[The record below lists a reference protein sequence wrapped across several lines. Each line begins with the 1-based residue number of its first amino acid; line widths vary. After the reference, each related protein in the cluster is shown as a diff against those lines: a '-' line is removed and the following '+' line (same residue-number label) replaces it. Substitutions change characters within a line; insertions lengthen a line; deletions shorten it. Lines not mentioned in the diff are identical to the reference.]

1 MAGIIF
7 THQVGAKSNPS
18 SKTFYVPS
26 VCHCQELCIANIG
39 IGCKSYVYD
48 EEKYLQGKGNCVLQT
63 NLFEVQKSSPAGSFE
78 FLTSGTPQL
87 RVGLFDPGRIVKD
100 SPYLTG
106 FSFDAAPVDG
116 QPFALSIEGVGFP
129 YSKVKAEDTSDFQ
142 RITIVKAADSCA
154 VAIPDA
160 VEGIGCAESTRVIP
174 TIGGN
179 TREQI
184 VYTICSPRPSS
195 VSGTVVLC

>member
-1 MAGIIF
+1 MEVWGIRCLRIVAGIIF

-106 FSFDAAPVDG
+106 FSFDAAPVRRAVSWRSVA
-116 QPFALSIEGVGFP
+116 PLPITLSCSRFRFP
-129 YSKVKAEDTSDFQ
+129 SKRRF
-142 RITIVKAADSCA
+142 RH
-154 VAIPDA
+154 
-160 VEGIGCAESTRVIP
+160 
-174 TIGGN
+174 
-179 TREQI
+179 
-184 VYTICSPRPSS
+184 SP
-195 VSGTVVLC
+195 V